1 MSAIIMRIARI
12 LGSGRKRR
20 SADLTPTVQ
29 ALFFLVRD
37 LGGCI
42 IVTIELLNPHQCR
55 VVQRA
60 RFLHPLYMYICA
72 ARAGVPRRREFRA
85 LWSHQ
90 GLLFKLSCQ
99 RIARFPVRIEFWR
112 GTGNL
117 RNRPRLLF
125 LNLM

>member
-20 SADLTPTVQ
+20 SADLTPMVQ

-60 RFLHPLYMYICA
+60 RFLHPLYIYMRSSCGRSPQERISCPVGGPIPVFSSSC
-72 ARAGVPRRREFRA
+72 RASESA
-85 LWSHQ
+85 D
-90 GLLFKLSCQ
+90 
-99 RIARFPVRIEFWR
+99 
-112 GTGNL
+112 
-117 RNRPRLLF
+117 
-125 LNLM
+125 

>member
-42 IVTIELLNPHQCR
+42 IVTIELLNPHQCS
-55 VVQRA
+55 VVQRT
-60 RFLHPLYMYICA
+60 RFLHPLYMYTCA

-85 LWSHQ
+85 LWPHP
-90 GLLFKLSCQ
+90 GLLFKLSC
-99 RIARFPVRIEFWR
+99 
-112 GTGNL
+112 
-117 RNRPRLLF
+117 
-125 LNLM
+125 